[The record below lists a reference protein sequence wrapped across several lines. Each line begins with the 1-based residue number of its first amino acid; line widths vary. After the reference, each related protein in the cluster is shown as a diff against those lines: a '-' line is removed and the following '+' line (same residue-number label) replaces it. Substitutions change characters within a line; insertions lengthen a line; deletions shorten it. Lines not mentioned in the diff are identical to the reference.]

1 MLCRTVHP
9 LLEMKPIAEQ
19 SMTELLFYHKYLIS
33 LEAIMDPGTLTPA
46 IVEQAQALLS
56 QIEQEIDKKEANYL
70 TIMQSI
76 QHRLDT
82 QAVQLSPTKLDEM
95 LEQLDSIGM
104 FGPPD
109 VLEQR
114 DELVARIH
122 GLKG

>member
-1 MLCRTVHP
+1 
-9 LLEMKPIAEQ
+9 MKPIAEQ